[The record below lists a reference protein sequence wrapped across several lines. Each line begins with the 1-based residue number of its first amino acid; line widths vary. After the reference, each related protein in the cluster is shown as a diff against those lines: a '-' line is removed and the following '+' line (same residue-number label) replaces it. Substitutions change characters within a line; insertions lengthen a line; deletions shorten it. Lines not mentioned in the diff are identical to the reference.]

1 MSAGKKAGFMRTV
14 ATGVIAASCGLAC
27 LGAAATS
34 AIAAEGGNSANAEL
48 CHGGYPGVLLGQD
61 GSAFKNAG
69 KCTSYGA
76 KGGQFAGVNAVVG
89 PIEFG
94 LFEVTYSGFGL
105 KPGTEVLACATYS
118 PSGEPLCIEPA
129 PPVVA
134 ADGTFSEFE
143 GLPCKRLSTG
153 SKVSGLFVEATTAS
167 GVLFKREF
175 PPPAGC

>member
-1 MSAGKKAGFMRTV
+1 MCLRRIGSRAVVVG
-14 ATGVIAASCGLAC
+14 
-27 LGAAATS
+27 LGAVASLALMAAPS
-34 AIAAEGGNSANAEL
+34 WAAQGGNSANAEL

-105 KPGTEVLACATYS
+105 KPGTEVLGCGTYS
-118 PSGEPLCIEPA
+118 PSGELVCIEPA

-143 GLPCKRLSTG
+143 GLPCKLLNG

>member
-27 LGAAATS
+27 LGAAGTS
-34 AIAAEGGNSANAEL
+34 AIAAKGGNSANAEL

-89 PIEFG
+89 PIEFNV
-94 LFEVTYSGFGL
+94 FEETYSGFGL
-105 KPGTEVLACATYS
+105 KPGTEVMGCATYS
-118 PSGEPLCIEPA
+118 PSGEVLCIEPA

-143 GLPCKRLSTG
+143 GLPCKKING